1 MPGSTADLQS
11 HNYLLFV
18 AFVVE
23 LDTAD
28 LQYCYCTL
36 SFAIDVKLFL
46 SLIWLIYNTFFVC
59 SLLQLST
66 KV

>member
-1 MPGSTADLQS
+1 MPGSTAD
-11 HNYLLFV
+11 YLLFV

-28 LQYCYCTL
+28 LQYCYCML
-36 SFAIDVKLFL
+36 SVAIDVKLFL
-46 SLIWLIYNTFFVC
+46 SLIWMIYNTVFVC

-66 KV
+66 KL